1 MHRAFTI
8 SPVFSFDMNIRY
20 IYIRGS
26 LTSQSLRLHLTC
38 PRISSITL
46 RSSGFSR
53 QGTYVFLL
61 ILLRKSVIK
70 AIFIDWFKILTW
82 LKFDSEPPELFFG
95 VFFLIFFR
103 GAFGVP
109 FDLGFTPGLPSFGGD
124 LLAASVFSIFFNR
137 HHFFFHI
144 SFVPP
149 SFGSGFDD
157 AGFVAFTGL
166 LRSLPYNIHLFPVC
180 LFHEVQF
187 GIEYLLF

>member
-1 MHRAFTI
+1 MKWI
-8 SPVFSFDMNIRY
+8 Y
-20 IYIRGS
+20 IYIDKRGS

-46 RSSGFSR
+46 GGFSR

-70 AIFIDWFKILTW
+70 VIFV
-82 LKFDSEPPELFFG
+82 G
-95 VFFLIFFR
+95 VFFLTWFLHQDSLFWWWINGSLRIF
-103 GAFGVP
+103 
-109 FDLGFTPGLPSFGGD
+109 D
-124 LLAASVFSIFFNR
+124 FFNR

-144 SFVPP
+144 SFLPP
-149 SFGSGFDD
+149 SFGFDD
-157 AGFVAFTGL
+157 ADFFAFTGL
-166 LRSLPYNIHLFPVC
+166 LRSLPFNLHLFPVC